1 MTTHGQDKI
10 RFKFRCATG
19 NATGTL
25 EPDMTIKILY
35 EKETDTHYIS
45 QGSQQETEDTLKR
58 AELERVLYRDYLQG
72 EAPRN

>member
-1 MTTHGQDKI
+1 
-10 RFKFRCATG
+10 
-19 NATGTL
+19 
-25 EPDMTIKILY
+25 MTIKILY